1 MNQSEKLKETL
12 YGLIEQE
19 EKDKEQVDSFI
30 GSIQKD
36 LEKQALS
43 KKDKRLFLSKSYED
57 STLRKRIRQ
66 ERDLKDN
73 MSHQEMLIERF
84 EKEINTKNNLI
95 SDCEFNSGNTAIYLK

>member
-36 LEKQALS
+36 IEKQALS

-73 MSHQEMLIERF
+73 MSHQEMLIEKF
-84 EKEINTKNNLI
+84 EKEINTKNNLV
-95 SDCEFNSGNTAIYLK
+95 SDCEFNSGNTAIYPE